1 MEVKFATALLVAGT
15 FLSCARD
22 EGLIPDL
29 ACEIDRDSAGD
40 CTPVPS
46 LVTAHLDLFSGGTF
60 KLVARYES
68 CYRLE
73 KIEMDGKYQASP
85 HVSGVDLELLAE
97 TVSSGD
103 PDSAK
108 FSRTVGTISLDPK
121 TWDGRFTDT
130 AMTIRSRGSVGYA
143 PPVLAMSCSKK

>member
-1 MEVKFATALLVAGT
+1 MQVKFAIALLVACG
-15 FLSCARD
+15 FLGCAGD

-29 ACEIDRDSAGD
+29 ACEIDREPTSH
-40 CTPVPS
+40 CTAVPS

-60 KLVARYES
+60 KLVARYEA

-73 KIEMDGKYQASP
+73 EIEMEGKFKASP

-97 TVSSGD
+97 KVSREY
-103 PDSAK
+103 PDSEQ

-130 AMTIRSRGSVGYA
+130 AMTIRSRGSVGSA

>member
-1 MEVKFATALLVAGT
+1 MHVKFATVLLVACA
-15 FLSCARD
+15 FLGCARN
-22 EGLIPDL
+22 EGVIPDL
-29 ACEIDRDSAGD
+29 ACEIDRDSASD

-60 KLVARYES
+60 KLVARYEA

-73 KIEMDGKYQASP
+73 EIEMEGKFQASP

-97 TVSSGD
+97 KVSGED
-103 PDSAK
+103 PDSAN
-108 FSRTVGTISLDPK
+108 FSRTVGTISLDPN

-130 AMTIRSRGSVGYA
+130 AMTIRSRGSVGSA
-143 PPVLAMSCSKK
+143 PPVLAMSCSMK